1 MPCKQTGGG
10 APGGG
15 LGVGW
20 CEQGQLLCIAGGL
33 SRDRCRGGGGVQGAV
48 EHTADQLSL
57 SNASKM
63 RCCRSISRAGFTCL
77 AHPLTASRIN
87 LLAQCA
93 LALTFHTTRITL
105 SSITSHN
112 RPTSHIQCSREKVQ
126 LTDQLQRAEEEIE
139 KARTAIRDLIKICE
153 DTSGQRTIPPDAID
167 EEGEVDAW
175 AIVCSVCDDYE
186 SYDVSGGAL
195 PSVGLAWEQSGQG
208 WVSKPFG
215 MLGVKTADSAFARA

>member
-1 MPCKQTGGG
+1 MP
-10 APGGG
+10 
-15 LGVGW
+15 
-20 CEQGQLLCIAGGL
+20 
-33 SRDRCRGGGGVQGAV
+33 S
-48 EHTADQLSL
+48 
-57 SNASKM
+57 
-63 RCCRSISRAGFTCL
+63 
-77 AHPLTASRIN
+77 PLTDCHTHK
-87 LLAQCA
+87 LACPTCIRA
-93 LALTFHTTRITL
+93 HISHHLHHTLI
-105 SSITSHN
+105 HN
-112 RPTSHIQCSREKVQ
+112 FPQSPHLPTHCSREKVQ

-208 WVSKPFG
+208 WVSKLCG
-215 MLGVKTADSAFARA
+215 MLGVKTAGSAFARA